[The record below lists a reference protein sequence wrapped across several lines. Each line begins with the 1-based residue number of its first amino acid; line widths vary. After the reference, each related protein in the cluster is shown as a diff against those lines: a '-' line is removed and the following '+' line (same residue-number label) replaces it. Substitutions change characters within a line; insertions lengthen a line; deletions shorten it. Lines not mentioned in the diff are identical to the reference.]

1 MNTSFEMNNARRDS
15 NITLGKE
22 IKATSPIVE
31 IFSAVTRGKDT
42 SKFGKQTDVAMAHI
56 KELGNGIA
64 NGDYKSLAELN
75 TIRKYAVQ
83 PLLEAEIQML
93 GVYGSFE
100 ALGFDESIEVD
111 AYDFVGDK
119 SRGQANNS
127 DVVFAG
133 IKKNKYTVGTQ
144 TVSGGWATDYRRL
157 QLGDMSKENE
167 GMNQTRVD
175 IINKMKKLIMTNA
188 YNAVKNAEGVK
199 YFFEGAGLTKAGVD
213 GVISKVRRLGGGATV
228 VGDYALLSQFT
239 PWAGYNSEFVYGGSR
254 YGYTQGIS
262 AQDLADIRANGILG
276 GYNGAALVEMTNPYD
291 YTTKNADGSNFGTM
305 LDTGVG
311 LILPTGV
318 DSPIKSWTKGG
329 LTSFSGNDVTTGN
342 VLTRFDIEFATNV
355 TKGREFQ
362 IGMISD
368 TNL

>member
-1 MNTSFEMNNARRDS
+1 MNTSFEMNNTRRDS
-15 NITLGKE
+15 DIALDMKIE
-22 IKATSPIVE
+22 ATSPIVE
-31 IFSAVTRGKDT
+31 IFSAVTSGKDT
-42 SKFGKQTDVAMAHI
+42 SKYGKKTDAVMAHI

-64 NGDYKSLAELN
+64 CGDSKSLAELN
-75 TIRKYAVQ
+75 TIRKFAVK

-93 GVYGSFE
+93 DVYGSFE

-111 AYDFVGDK
+111 SYDFVGDK
-119 SRGQANNS
+119 SRAQANNS

-133 IKKNKYTVGTQ
+133 IKSNKYSVGTQ

-175 IINKMKKLIMTNA
+175 IINKMKKLIMENA
-188 YNAVKNAEGVK
+188 YKSIKNADGVK
-199 YFFEGAGLTKAGVD
+199 YFFEGAGLTKTGVD
-213 GVISKVRRLGGGATV
+213 GVISKVRRLGNGVTV
-228 VGDYALLSQFT
+228 IGDYSLLSQFT
-239 PWAGYNSEFVYGGSR
+239 PWAGYNSEFTYGGSR

-291 YTTKNADGSNFGTM
+291 YTTKTSDGTNFDTM
-305 LDTGVG
+305 LDAGVG
-311 LILPTGV
+311 LVVPTGV

-329 LTSFSGNDVTTGN
+329 LTTISGSDITTGHI
-342 VLTRFDIEFATNV
+342 LTRFDIELKLLTPYTEMCA
-355 TKGREFQ
+355 
-362 IGMISD
+362 
-368 TNL
+368 